1 MISQKPFNR
10 TAFVAGA
17 GLGGALLFL
26 SACAKHLEF
35 PPLGEPLSSSA
46 KLEVSP
52 SLKNLTIRYND
63 SCGQIQE
70 VPLGDRLH
78 EALRAGVLRT
88 YKTVLSE
95 SNVGTTPP
103 DHLIQVD
110 LVDSAFDLNKEALY
124 DRPPASLQLTTV
136 ARVYDRTGTLLRQSD
151 IKVAR
156 RERLRLEQLGKN
168 CNYHIDPFIQD
179 VAIDVATRV
188 ALIARVAA
196 GGQGLLGSS
205 EPNSAASDTLPV
217 PLASVT
223 AESQPRP
230 ALISSALR
238 FKAMLLDENSDLIF
252 EGGEHARVR
261 VDIVHT
267 GTSPI
272 ENAWASL
279 SGTSAIIDQFPATKL
294 KVPSLL
300 PGQTK
305 SLEFVA
311 SLPLLAE
318 PLRAEILVAVEE
330 RGGAAARTQTLSFTI
345 APTGSSHDDID
356 QVPAQA
362 SVTRQP
368 ETSLISIGLSTYANQ
383 QIQPRKY
390 ASHDAETVSKYFQ
403 TLGGVPSSNISVLT
417 DRKATH
423 SQIEKALL
431 EWLPTRSMK
440 DGIVIVYFS
449 GHAMV
454 SPSGEIMLV
463 PYDGAK
469 TATTLYRLK
478 SLESVFAKLNPRQA
492 ILVFEGKLSQIQD
505 GPKTTVTPQWDLHG
519 DKAIRLI
526 AVEGLGKGLDDDA
539 HRHGLFTYYLLRG
552 LRGEADTNHDGKV
565 TLGEIGGFVRQ
576 KVAWAS
582 KSKFRS
588 VQRPQIIPLLKP
600 DDKATDVVLTT
611 LPSLAAS
618 ETP

>member
-1 MISQKPFNR
+1 
-10 TAFVAGA
+10 
-17 GLGGALLFL
+17 
-26 SACAKHLEF
+26 
-35 PPLGEPLSSSA
+35 
-46 KLEVSP
+46 
-52 SLKNLTIRYND
+52 
-63 SCGQIQE
+63 
-70 VPLGDRLH
+70 
-78 EALRAGVLRT
+78 
-88 YKTVLSE
+88 
-95 SNVGTTPP
+95 
-103 DHLIQVD
+103 
-110 LVDSAFDLNKEALY
+110 
-124 DRPPASLQLTTV
+124 
-136 ARVYDRTGTLLRQSD
+136 
-151 IKVAR
+151 
-156 RERLRLEQLGKN
+156 
-168 CNYHIDPFIQD
+168 
-179 VAIDVATRV
+179 
-188 ALIARVAA
+188 
-196 GGQGLLGSS
+196 
-205 EPNSAASDTLPV
+205 
-217 PLASVT
+217 
-223 AESQPRP
+223 
-230 ALISSALR
+230 
-238 FKAMLLDENSDLIF
+238 MLLDENSDLIF
-252 EGGEHARVR
+252 EGSEHARVR